1 MSEKNKNKLDF
12 SQRELTAE
20 GAIYV
25 LAVAAVRADGVI
37 EDEELNAI
45 LSIAETLGH
54 NQQVDDAIAY
64 HNELGE
70 NDKAMLGAMRV
81 IKGSSES
88 AKVAALALMSYVL
101 EQDDLYESEV
111 EFYDKV
117 VAELKT

>member
-1 MSEKNKNKLDF
+1 MSDKDKNKLDF
-12 SQRELTAE
+12 TQRELTIE
-20 GAIYV
+20 GAMYV

-37 EDEELNAI
+37 EDDELTAI
-45 LSIAETLGH
+45 LVIADTLGH

-81 IKGSSES
+81 IKESSEA
-88 AKVAALALMSYVL
+88 AKVGALALMSYVL
-101 EQDDLYESEV
+101 DQDDLYESEV

>member
-1 MSEKNKNKLDF
+1 MSNKDKNKLDF
-12 SQRELTAE
+12 TQRELTIE
-20 GAIYV
+20 GAMYV

-37 EDEELNAI
+37 EDDELTAI
-45 LSIAETLGH
+45 LVIADTLGH

-81 IKGSSES
+81 IKESSEA
-88 AKVAALALMSYVL
+88 AKVGALALMSYVL
-101 EQDDLYESEV
+101 DQDDLYESEV

-117 VAELKT
+117 VAELKA

>member
-1 MSEKNKNKLDF
+1 MSDKDKNKLDF
-12 SQRELTAE
+12 TQRDLTVE
-20 GAIYV
+20 GAMYV

-37 EDEELNAI
+37 EDDELAAI
-45 LSIAETLGH
+45 LLIADTLGH
-54 NQQVDDAIAY
+54 KQQVDDAIAY

-81 IKGSSES
+81 IKESSEA
-88 AKVAALALMSYVL
+88 AKVGALALMSYVL

>member
-1 MSEKNKNKLDF
+1 MSDKDKNKLDF
-12 SQRELTAE
+12 TQRELTIE
-20 GAIYV
+20 GAMYV

-37 EDEELNAI
+37 EDDELTAI
-45 LSIAETLGH
+45 LVIADTLGH

-81 IKGSSES
+81 IKESSEA
-88 AKVAALALMSYVL
+88 AKVGALALMSYVL
-101 EQDDLYESEV
+101 DQDDLYESEV

-117 VAELKT
+117 VAELKA

>member
-1 MSEKNKNKLDF
+1 MSDKDKNKLDF
-12 SQRELTAE
+12 TQRDLTIE
-20 GAIYV
+20 GAMYV
-25 LAVAAVRADGVI
+25 LAVAAVRADGVV
-37 EDEELNAI
+37 EDDELASI
-45 LSIAETLGH
+45 LVIAETLGH

-81 IKGSSES
+81 IKEASEA
-88 AKVAALALMSYVL
+88 AKVGALALMSYVL

-117 VAELKT
+117 VAEFKT

>member
-1 MSEKNKNKLDF
+1 MSNKDKNKLDF
-12 SQRELTAE
+12 TQRELTIE
-20 GAIYV
+20 GAMYV

-37 EDEELNAI
+37 EDDELTAI
-45 LSIAETLGH
+45 LVIADTLGH

-81 IKGSSES
+81 IKESSEA
-88 AKVAALALMSYVL
+88 AKVGALALMSYVL
-101 EQDDLYESEV
+101 DQDDLYESEV

>member
-1 MSEKNKNKLDF
+1 MSDKDKNKLDF
-12 SQRELTAE
+12 TQRDLTIE
-20 GAIYV
+20 GAMYV

-37 EDEELNAI
+37 EDDELASI
-45 LSIAETLGH
+45 LVIAETLGH

-81 IKGSSES
+81 IKEASEA
-88 AKVAALALMSYVL
+88 AKVGALALMSYVL

-117 VAELKT
+117 VAEFKT